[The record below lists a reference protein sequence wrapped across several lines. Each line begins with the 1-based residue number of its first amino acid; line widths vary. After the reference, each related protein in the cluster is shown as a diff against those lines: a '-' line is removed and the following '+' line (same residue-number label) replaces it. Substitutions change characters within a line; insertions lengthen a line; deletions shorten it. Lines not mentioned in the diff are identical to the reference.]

1 MNLIDLQDKLKN
13 FSEQQ
18 LIQEMQMPTGQTP
31 QFLLLSEITRRK
43 KMREAFE
50 QEQGKEQNSTVAQ
63 DVVAAAGMPMGFAS
77 QMAGNMAPQTDMA
90 GNTGAMPQQISM
102 PPQRMAGG
110 GIVALQEGGRVSN
123 TPRLVVRGGRQFA
136 EMGDGSLVPLS
147 ALGFDEAG
155 LSGAGGADLAA
166 PGSGVRQGP
175 TPSQSDLDR
184 RFSQEAVGINALPSR
199 LPAYGADSFMDATL
213 PGGDTELGRVAPA
226 MAMPTVLQEPGIPVS
241 GRRSPG
247 YQEPRATGAPEAFQ
261 ENFDYGAGQS
271 RPPREPGAPAEFAE
285 NFDYDAGGAPSPGVM
300 ERIFGARALERIG
313 APTMDTTVTPEAP
326 AAPQVEVPDEGTTRP
341 VARPDAVADTGGGSA
356 PSGGRAPSGGGGAG
370 GIAAVAAQG
379 AGSPSDFEQ
388 ELLNM
393 LAAREKRATQD
404 KWLALAQAGMALMSS
419 KDPTFGG
426 ALGEAGAVGLGALRE
441 GQSGAEAD
449 RLALLGQIE
458 QSRMGREKL
467 DLERQA
473 LAARS
478 AARGSGMKPLPAGF
492 LTKLTD
498 DLQAEQEALN
508 ALGPVPKPGLFFDR
522 PDPAAPER
530 LRRAQ
535 RIQNLQNQINFAY
548 MPYGMMPYSSG
559 GDDVPDL
566 SD

>member
-63 DVVAAAGMPMGFAS
+63 DVVAAAGMPTSFSS

-90 GNTGAMPQQISM
+90 GNTGAMPQQSSM

-110 GIVALQEGGRVSN
+110 GIVALQEGGRVVVRDGRRFVEQADG
-123 TPRLVVRGGRQFA
+123 RLV
-136 EMGDGSLVPLS
+136 P
-147 ALGFDEAG
+147 EAG
-155 LSGAGGADLAA
+155 LRASELQVPAVRESIQEGGMSFPSYQMLSRQQRGDLGYPVSELGGQLAF
-166 PGSGVRQGP
+166 
-175 TPSQSDLDR
+175 D
-184 RFSQEAVGINALPSR
+184 RFSVGLGLVDPATRFSPNGLPV
-199 LPAYGADSFMDATL
+199 LPEDTGEGYIDPTQVTQGEL
-213 PGGDTELGRVAPA
+213 P
-226 MAMPTVLQEPGIPVS
+226 PVV
-241 GRRSPG
+241 
-247 YQEPRATGAPEAFQ
+247 
-261 ENFDYGAGQS
+261 QS
-271 RPPREPGAPAEFAE
+271 LIS
-285 NFDYDAGGAPSPGVM
+285 APS
-300 ERIFGARALERIG
+300 
-313 APTMDTTVTPEAP
+313 VTPTIGGYEAAYPETAATAETP
-326 AAPQVEVPDEGTTRP
+326 AAPQVEVPDEDTTRP

-356 PSGGRAPSGGGGAG
+356 PSGGGGAG

-379 AGSPSDFEQ
+379 AGSPSNFEQ

-393 LAAREKRATQD
+393 LGAREKRATQD

-478 AARGSGMKPLPAGF
+478 AARGSGVKPLPAGF

-508 ALGPVPKPGLFFDR
+508 MLGPVPKPGLFFDS
-522 PDPAAPER
+522 PDPYSEER
-530 LRRAQ
+530 LQRAQ
-535 RIQNLQNQINFAY
+535 RIQTLQNQINFAY